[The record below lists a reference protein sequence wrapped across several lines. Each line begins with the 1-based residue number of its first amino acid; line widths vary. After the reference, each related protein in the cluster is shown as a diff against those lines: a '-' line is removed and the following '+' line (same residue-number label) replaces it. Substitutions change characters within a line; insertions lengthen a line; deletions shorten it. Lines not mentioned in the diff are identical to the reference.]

1 MAQIEEVPIGDVRP
15 YERNPRRIP
24 EKAVKAV
31 ARSIQEFG
39 WQQPIVVDR
48 DNVIIVGHTRYKAAQ
63 MLKLETVP
71 VLVADLDPEKAQEYR
86 IVDNRVAEYSTWD
99 YTALVRELQEVIDID
114 MSAFGFSPVTLADGE
129 QGEGDLDD
137 GDDYVGLA
145 GSSTELD
152 PEAYGDDRLPVVCPY
167 CGFRFKED

>member
-129 QGEGDLDD
+129 QGG
-137 GDDYVGLA
+137 GI
-145 GSSTELD
+145 
-152 PEAYGDDRLPVVCPY
+152 
-167 CGFRFKED
+167 